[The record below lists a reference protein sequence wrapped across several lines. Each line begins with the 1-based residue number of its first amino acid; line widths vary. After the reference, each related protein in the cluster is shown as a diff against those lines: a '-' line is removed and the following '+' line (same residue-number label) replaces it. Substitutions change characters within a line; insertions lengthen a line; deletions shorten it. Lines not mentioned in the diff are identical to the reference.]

1 MENMSLRILINKGSS
16 INTTDKNSFERIAEK
31 NINLE
36 PSKTKIYPYAS
47 EPLVTKRH
55 FRFKFGMPYIITV
68 QKWQVVNREKVGNIL
83 GLETARDL
91 NVIKLQI
98 VNKVLEICLRN

>member
-16 INTTDKNSFERIAEK
+16 INTTDKNSFERDAEK

-47 EPLVTKRH
+47 EPLVTKGH
-55 FRFKFGMPYIITV
+55 QV
-68 QKWQVVNREKVGNIL
+68 QVWNAIYNYRPKMVG
-83 GLETARDL
+83 
-91 NVIKLQI
+91 
-98 VNKVLEICLRN
+98 C